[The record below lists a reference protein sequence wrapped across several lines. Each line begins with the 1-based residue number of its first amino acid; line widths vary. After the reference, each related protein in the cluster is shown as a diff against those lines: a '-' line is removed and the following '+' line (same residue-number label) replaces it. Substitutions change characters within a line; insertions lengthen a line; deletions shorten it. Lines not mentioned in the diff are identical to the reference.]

1 MKKVIALVLAII
13 MTFSIGVVAFAEDE
27 APAEPTTVVE
37 ETTEEQFDP
46 MKLPAWLIP
55 VALKLGK
62 IALKLAKVFVK
73 IVTVFVIIDSSDLVA
88 NIPDFISGLQKPET
102 TPETATTVVAA

>member
-13 MTFSIGVVAFAEDE
+13 LTFSIGVVAFAEDE

-62 IALKLAKVFVK
+62 IALKLAKVFAK
-73 IVTVFVIIDSSDLVA
+73 IATIFGILDSGDLVEK
-88 NIPDFISGLQKPET
+88 ITSFIEGLQKPET
-102 TPETATTVVAA
+102 APETATTVVAA